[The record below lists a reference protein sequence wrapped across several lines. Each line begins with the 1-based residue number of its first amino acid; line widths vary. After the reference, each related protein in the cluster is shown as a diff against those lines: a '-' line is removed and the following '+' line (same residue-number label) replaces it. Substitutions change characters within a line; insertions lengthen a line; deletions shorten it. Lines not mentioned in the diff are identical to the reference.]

1 MQFKS
6 YLINC
11 SVLNQ
16 SHTYV
21 TGKTQEEA
29 IQKALAY
36 ASKYGYKDAEVVG
49 SNVEYSG
56 SSNF

>member
-1 MQFKS
+1 MEYKS

-16 SHTYV
+16 RHSYV

-29 IQKALAY
+29 IQKALEY
-36 ASKYGYKDAEVVG
+36 ATKYGYKDAQVVG
-49 SNVEYSG
+49 SNVEYTG